1 MSRKIVK
8 FGGINKKNFDMEIEK
23 SKEIRVEYIR
33 VNGFRGLDVDMS
45 IGSKDVWVEGGNGV
59 GKSTVLA
66 GYRWCMSGYV
76 DGVHGKHW
84 GVYPRWVEGR
94 CRVEVR
100 VGIRVNGGEVVEVCR
115 WGDRG
120 DDGKSKYGV
129 SIDGGDYSVW
139 LWRELGL
146 SEDMLRWCVGG
157 DMLIGRSYVEGVEA
171 RRVLGVLSDVGE
183 GKIEGITRYEGSGMT
198 VSQVEAIERAVKRE
212 SEEMLRWRSYVE
224 SVEAI
229 ESEAK
234 MSGIGSVKITSGVVC
249 PRCGTVIGGESESV
263 EGGKIDVRALGA
275 RIAEAEG
282 IIARCREIRAEAEKE
297 VEAWV
302 SGVTLGCVSYVGGG
316 GERGVG
322 MFFHRMGVPYGMV
335 NSSGRGEMEVAMLA
349 GVCKG
354 VGVLFP
360 LVIDECERW
369 ESGKMPKYT
378 GQRIMARVGEG
389 TLKCVK
395 VLG

>member
-1 MSRKIVK
+1 MLNLGVK
-8 FGGINKKNFDMEIEK
+8 LKNFDMEKEK

-76 DGVHGKHW
+76 DGVHEKHW

-146 SEDMLRWCVGG
+146 SEEMLRWCVGG

-171 RRVLGVLSDVGE
+171 RRVLGVLSGVGE
-183 GKIEGITRYEGSGMT
+183 GEIEGITRYEGSGMT

-212 SEEMLRWRSYVE
+212 SE
-224 SVEAI
+224 
-229 ESEAK
+229 AK
-234 MSGIGSVKITSGVVC
+234 MSSVGEVRITSGVVC
-249 PRCGTVIGGESESV
+249 PRCGTVIGGESEGI
-263 EGGKIDVRALGA
+263 EGGKIDMRALGA

-282 IIARCREIRAEAEKE
+282 IIARCREIRAEAEKG

-322 MFFHRMGVPYGMV
+322 MFFDRMGVPYGMV

>member
-1 MSRKIVK
+1 MGVIIKE
-8 FGGINKKNFDMEIEK
+8 FDMEKEK
-23 SKEIRVEYIR
+23 AKQVRVEYIKMS
-33 VNGFRGLDVDMS
+33 GFRGLDVDMS

-84 GVYPRWVEGR
+84 GIYPRWVEGR

-129 SIDGGDYSVW
+129 SVGGVEYSVW

-146 SEDMLRWCVGG
+146 SEEMLRWCVGG

-171 RRVLGVLSDVGE
+171 RRVLGVLSGVGE
-183 GKIEGITRYEGSGMT
+183 GEIEGIARYEGAGMT

-212 SEEMLRWRSYVE
+212 SE
-224 SVEAI
+224 
-229 ESEAK
+229 AK
-234 MSGIGSVKITSGVVC
+234 MSGGVAKMSSNMVC
-249 PRCGTVIGGESESV
+249 PRCGTVIGGESEGV
-263 EGGKIDVRALGA
+263 EGDKIDVRALGA

-282 IIARCREIRAEAEKE
+282 IIARCREIRAEAEKG
-297 VEAWV
+297 VEEWV
-302 SGVTLGCVSYVGGG
+302 SRVTLGNVWYVGGG

-322 MFFHRMGVPYGMV
+322 MFFDRMGVPYGMV
-335 NSSGRGEMEVAMLA
+335 NSSGRGEMEVAMLR
-349 GVCKG
+349 GICKG

-369 ESGKMPKYT
+369 ESGKMPKYS

-389 TLKCVK
+389 KLKSVK

>member
-1 MSRKIVK
+1 MSRKIIK
-8 FGGINKKNFDMEIEK
+8 FGGINKKNFDMEKEK
-23 SKEIRVEYIR
+23 SKEIRVEY
-33 VNGFRGLDVDMS
+33 VKMSGFRGLDVDMS

-146 SEDMLRWCVGG
+146 SDEMLRWCVGG

-171 RRVLGVLSDVGE
+171 RRVLGVLSGVGE
-183 GKIEGITRYEGSGMT
+183 GEIEGIARYEGSGMT

-212 SEEMLRWRSYVE
+212 SE
-224 SVEAI
+224 
-229 ESEAK
+229 AK
-234 MSGIGSVKITSGVVC
+234 MSSVGEVRITSGVVC

-263 EGGKIDVRALGA
+263 EGDKIDVRALGA

-282 IIARCREIRAEAEKE
+282 IIARCREIRAEAEKG

-302 SGVTLGCVSYVGGG
+302 SGVTFGGVSYVGGG

-322 MFFHRMGVPYGMV
+322 MFFDRMGVPYGMV
-335 NSSGRGEMEVAMLA
+335 NSSGRGEMEVAMLT

-389 TLKCVK
+389 SLKSVK

>member
-1 MSRKIVK
+1 
-8 FGGINKKNFDMEIEK
+8 MEKEK
-23 SKEIRVEYIR
+23 SKEIRVEY
-33 VNGFRGLDVDMS
+33 VKMSGFRGLDVDMS

-84 GVYPRWVEGR
+84 GIYPRWLEGR

-100 VGIRVNGGEVVEVCR
+100 VGIRVNRGEVVEVCR
-115 WGDRG
+115 WGERG

-146 SEDMLRWCVGG
+146 SEEMLRWCVGG
-157 DMLIGRSYVEGVEA
+157 DMLIGRSYVEGADA
-171 RRVLGVLSDVGE
+171 RRVLGVLSGVGE
-183 GKIEGITRYEGSGMT
+183 GEIEGIPRYEGSGMT

-212 SEEMLRWRSYVE
+212 SES
-224 SVEAI
+224 
-229 ESEAK
+229 K
-234 MSGIGSVKITSGVVC
+234 MGSVGEVRIASGVVC

-263 EGGKIDVRALGA
+263 EGDKIDVRALGA

-282 IIARCREIRAEAEKE
+282 IIARCREIRAEAEKG
-297 VEAWV
+297 VEEWV
-302 SGVTLGCVSYVGGG
+302 SRVTSGYVSYVGGG

-322 MFFHRMGVPYGMV
+322 MFFDRMGVPYGMV
-335 NSSGRGEMEVAMLA
+335 NSSGRGEMEVAMLK

-389 TLKCVK
+389 ELKSVK
-395 VLG
+395 VLGR

>member
-1 MSRKIVK
+1 MGVIIKE
-8 FGGINKKNFDMEIEK
+8 FDMEKEK
-23 SKEIRVEYIR
+23 AKQVRVEYIKMS
-33 VNGFRGLDVDMS
+33 GFRGLDVDMS

-84 GVYPRWVEGR
+84 GIYPRWVEGR

-129 SIDGGDYSVW
+129 SVGGVEYSVW

-146 SEDMLRWCVGG
+146 SEEMLRWCVGG

-171 RRVLGVLSDVGE
+171 RRVLGVLSGVGE
-183 GKIEGITRYEGSGMT
+183 GEIEGIARYEGAGMT

-212 SEEMLRWRSYVE
+212 C
-224 SVEAI
+224 
-229 ESEAK
+229 EAK
-234 MSGIGSVKITSGVVC
+234 MGSVGSVRMSSGVVC

-263 EGGKIDVRALGA
+263 EGDKIDVRALGA

-282 IIARCREIRAEAEKE
+282 IIARCREIRAEAEKG
-297 VEAWV
+297 VEEWV
-302 SGVTLGCVSYVGGG
+302 SRVTLGCVWYVGGG

-322 MFFHRMGVPYGMV
+322 MFFDRMGVPYGMV
-335 NSSGRGEMEVAMLA
+335 NSSGRGEMEVAMLR

-369 ESGKMPKYT
+369 ESGKMPKYS

-389 TLKCVK
+389 KLKSVK